1 MNGVLCSGSFMCDL
15 IAADLPRIGDP
26 GDLIYPPRGIQLH
39 PGGHAANVAI
49 DLIKLGE
56 NNVHAAGS
64 VGADLLGDYMIDAL
78 EHSGVTVHPQRFE
91 DAPTSKNIV
100 LAVRGE
106 DRRFYA
112 ELAANTLLEP
122 GHVTSILEKTHP
134 KLFYQGTLG
143 GLRNLDPHVDA
154 VLQSAR
160 EHASLT
166 IVDVVRPYP
175 GGWDTLKDALPL
187 VDVLH
192 LNDLES
198 TALTGERNPH
208 TAARALSEI
217 GVPLVLLTLGER
229 GLIASQGATL
239 LKMPSF
245 NVEAMDTTGAGDAFC
260 AGAMSALA
268 RAGIGRDELRQLQPD
283 PLVDVLLEASAAGA
297 ACVTTAGATTAVTR
311 GNVDTLLTEQSE
323 AVRTGV
329 IAL

>member
-1 MNGVLCSGSFMCDL
+1 MNGILCSGSFMCDL
-15 IAADLPRIGDP
+15 IAADLPRIGGP
-26 GDLIYPPRGIQLH
+26 GDLIYPPQGIQLH
-39 PGGHAANVAI
+39 PGGHAANVSI

-64 VGADLLGDYMIDAL
+64 VGVDLLGDYMINAL
-78 EHSGVTVHPQRFE
+78 EHSSVTVHPQRFD

-143 GLRNLDPHVDA
+143 GLRNLDPHIDT
-154 VLQSAR
+154 VLKSAR
-160 EHASLT
+160 EHADLT

-175 GGWDTLKDALPL
+175 GGWKTLSAALSL

-198 TALTGERNPH
+198 ATLTGEHNPL
-208 TAARALSEI
+208 TAARNLSKI
-217 GVPLVLLTLGER
+217 GVPLILLTLGER
-229 GLIASQGATL
+229 GLIASQGTTL
-239 LKMPSF
+239 LKVPSF
-245 NVEAMDTTGAGDAFC
+245 KVETMDTTGAGDAFC
-260 AGAMSALA
+260 AGAMSALT
-268 RAGIGRDELRQLQPD
+268 RADISRDELRQLHPD
-283 PLVDVLLEASAAGA
+283 TLVDVLLEASAAGA
-297 ACVTTAGATTAVTR
+297 ACVTTAGATTAVTWEK
-311 GNVDTLLTEQSE
+311 VDSLLTEQSE
-323 AVRTGV
+323 TVRTGV
-329 IAL
+329 IPL

>member
-26 GDLIYPPRGIQLH
+26 GDLIYPPGGIQLH

-49 DLIKLGE
+49 DLTKLGE
-56 NNVHAAGS
+56 SNVHAVGS
-64 VGADLLGDYMIDAL
+64 VGTDLLGDYMIDAL
-78 EHSGVTVHPQRFE
+78 ECSGVTVHPQRLK

-112 ELAANTLLEP
+112 ELAANTMLEP

-143 GLRNLDPHVDA
+143 GLRTLDPHIDT
-154 VLQSAR
+154 VLKSAR
-160 EHASLT
+160 EHAGLT
-166 IVDVVRPYP
+166 IVDVIRPYP

-198 TALTGERNPH
+198 AALTGERNP
-208 TAARALSEI
+208 TIAARTLSKI
-217 GVPLVLLTLGER
+217 GVPLILLTLGER
-229 GLIASQGATL
+229 GLIASQGTTL
-239 LKMPSF
+239 LKASPF
-245 NVEAMDTTGAGDAFC
+245 KVEAIDTTGAGDAFC
-260 AGAMSALA
+260 AGVINALS
-268 RAGIGRDELRQLQPD
+268 RASVSRDELRQLPHNI
-283 PLVDVLLEASAAGA
+283 LVDVLLEASAAGA

-311 GNVDTLLTEQSE
+311 ENVDNLLTEQSE
-323 AVRTGV
+323 AVRKSV